1 MIRCPVCGHENYAGE
16 DACEGCGGDLRTL
29 DIPQDAIDFQGRL
42 LGEHLDALGIE
53 RPPTVVA
60 GTSAR
65 AAIARMKDEGLE
77 CLLVVDGD
85 QLRGIVTYQDAI
97 VKLEGLTLD
106 GTVVDALMTPDPVVL
121 RHDDTTAVAL
131 HKMAVGGFRHIPIV
145 EDGRLVGLVQARNLF
160 GHLLEVIG

>member
-1 MIRCPVCGHENYAGE
+1 VIRCPSCGHANYAGE
-16 DACEGCGGDLRTL
+16 DACEECGADLRTL
-29 DIPQDAIDFQGRL
+29 DVPQDAIDFHGRL

-53 RPPTVVA
+53 APPTVIA

-65 AAIARMKDEGLE
+65 AAIARMKDDGLE
-77 CLLVVDGD
+77 CLLVVDGE
-85 QLRGIVTYQDAI
+85 QLRGIVPYQDAI
-97 VKLEGLTLD
+97 LKLQGRPFD
-106 GTVVDALMTPDPVVL
+106 GMVVDALMTPDPVVL
-121 RHDDTTAVAL
+121 RHDDTTAIAL

>member
-1 MIRCPVCGHENYAGE
+1 VIRCPSCGHANYAGE
-16 DACEGCGGDLRTL
+16 DACEECGADLRTL
-29 DIPQDAIDFQGRL
+29 DVPQDAVDFHGRL

-53 RPPTVVA
+53 APPTVIA

-65 AAIARMKDEGLE
+65 AAIARMKDDGLE
-77 CLLVVDGD
+77 CLLVVDGE

-97 VKLEGLTLD
+97 LKLQGHPFD
-106 GTVVDALMTPDPVVL
+106 GMVVDALMTPDPVVL
-121 RHDDTTAVAL
+121 RHDDTTAIAL

>member
-1 MIRCPVCGHENYAGE
+1 MIRCPSCGSPNYAGE
-16 DACEGCGGDLRTL
+16 DACEACGADLRSV
-29 DIPQDAIDFQGRL
+29 DVPQDAIDFHGRL

-53 RPPTVVA
+53 QPPTVVA

-65 AAIARMKDEGLE
+65 AAISRMKDDGLE

-85 QLRGIVTYQDAI
+85 RLRGIVTYQDAI
-97 VKLEGLTLD
+97 LKLKGRALEGM
-106 GTVVDALMTPDPVVL
+106 VIDALMTPDPVVL
-121 RHDDTTAVAL
+121 RHDDTTAIAL

-145 EDGRLVGLVQARNLF
+145 EAGRLVGLVQARNLF

>member
-16 DACEGCGGDLRTL
+16 DACEACGADLRTI
-29 DIPQDAIDFQGRL
+29 DVPQDAVDFHGRL
-42 LGEHLDALGIE
+42 LGEHLARPGIE

-60 GTSAR
+60 GTSAK
-65 AAIARMKDEGLE
+65 AAIARMKDDGLE
-77 CLLVVDGD
+77 CLLVVDD
-85 QLRGIVTYQDAI
+85 DRLRGIVTYQDAI
-97 VKLEGLTLD
+97 LKLQGRPLEGM
-106 GTVVDALMTPDPVVL
+106 VVDALMTPDPVVL

-145 EDGRLVGLVQARNLF
+145 EDGRLLGLIQARNLF

>member
-1 MIRCPVCGHENYAGE
+1 MIRCPSCGHKNYPGE
-16 DACEGCGGDLRTL
+16 DACDACGADLRTL
-29 DIPQDAIDFQGRL
+29 DVPQDAVDFHGRL

-53 RPPTVVA
+53 PPATVLA

-65 AAIARMKDEGLE
+65 SAIARMKDDGLE
-77 CLLVVDGD
+77 CLLVVDGER
-85 QLRGIVTYQDAI
+85 LRGIVTYQDAI
-97 VKLEGLTLD
+97 VKLNRRSLD
-106 GTVVDALMTPDPVVL
+106 GMAVDALMTPDPVVL